1 MLDESSR
8 KAMVTWITQVQ
19 KTLGLSS
26 DVVTIAM
33 SYFDRYLSSGRGNS
47 HAVLNNKCKFQLAA
61 ITCYYTAVKTYEPV
75 VLGLDMLVQ
84 ICRGTYTEDDIVEM
98 EKDILYALEWKVAV
112 HTALDF
118 TRTLLELVEKHL
130 PTCVSDDILSSCQ
143 KHMDFVIT
151 NLTLSCIQPSTVG
164 ICCLAS
170 SLSECDMLS
179 VTQKQSIWNALSE
192 KCHFDLMSS
201 QVVSAQQCLLSQTS
215 PSKLVIMGASY
226 KSSRSV
232 SSIVS
237 PIGSGSSSPVCVS
250 RTARQAWVESKKK
263 INILLKVNTC
273 QSMPYF
279 FAMSWCIYLDL
290 WENARPNKRKDAN
303 IMQDCMDIS
312 LVDGVQIGMNASKDE
327 YINKKWL
334 GIWCNGWKQD
344 ALVGLDMICVWLS
357 AQV

>member
-1 MLDESSR
+1 MNMFINNLNNTDDDILARLDAMLVQEATVRCHNYFNKSPSDDMLDESSR
-8 KAMVTWITQVQ
+8 KSMVTWITQVQ

-26 DVVTIAM
+26 EVVTIAM
-33 SYFDRYLSSGRGNS
+33 CYFDRYLSSGRGNS
-47 HAVLNNKCKFQLAA
+47 HAVLNSKCKFQLAA

-84 ICRGTYTEDDIVEM
+84 ICRGTYTEDDIIEM
-98 EKDILYALEWKVAV
+98 EKDILYALEWKVAI

-151 NLTLSCIQPSTVG
+151 NLTLSCIQSSTVG
-164 ICCLAS
+164 ISCLAS

-201 QVVSAQQCLLSQTS
+201 QVISAQQCLLSQTS
-215 PSKLVIMGASY
+215 PSKLLSNTVFMGASY
-226 KSSRSV
+226 KSSRM

-237 PIGSGSSSPVCVS
+237 PIPSGSSSPVCVS
-250 RTARQAWVESKKK
+250 RTARQA
-263 INILLKVNTC
+263 
-273 QSMPYF
+273 
-279 FAMSWCIYLDL
+279 
-290 WENARPNKRKDAN
+290 
-303 IMQDCMDIS
+303 
-312 LVDGVQIGMNASKDE
+312 
-327 YINKKWL
+327 
-334 GIWCNGWKQD
+334 
-344 ALVGLDMICVWLS
+344 
-357 AQV
+357 